1 MKRRFQTLEEME
13 LESPCDSIEVYGACQ
28 SDFMSLSMR
37 CQDRQEVY
45 IPLTSDDFT
54 SASKTGKPISTKVG
68 EQANTN
74 TLKPPAFSMALE
86 SNDSLLSMRQTKSQ
100 GEAME
105 ENQATSSVFASLALE
120 ARDLW
125 MTTMIQNADTG
136 SITSSFPRSGIASAA
151 PVPTPAALRAFPG
164 AQAPGTDFHAPRKP
178 SVASTEPATAASAA
192 TADADAELS
201 ILLLLL
207 ALAEP
212 QRPRPPGGVQL
223 EELSLGSGW
232 PGRAV
237 RA

>member
-45 IPLTSDDFT
+45 IPLTSDVFT

-68 EQANTN
+68 KQANTN

-86 SNDSLLSMRQTKSQ
+86 SNDSLLSMRQTKSH
-100 GEAME
+100 GEVME
-105 ENQATSSVFASLALE
+105 DNQATSSVFASLALE

-136 SITSSFPRSGIASAA
+136 CITSSFPRSGIASAA
-151 PVPTPAALRAFPG
+151 PPAALRAFPG
-164 AQAPGTDFHAPRKP
+164 AQAPGTDYHAPRRP
-178 SVASTEPATAASAA
+178 SAASTEPATAASAA

-201 ILLLLL
+201 LLLLLL